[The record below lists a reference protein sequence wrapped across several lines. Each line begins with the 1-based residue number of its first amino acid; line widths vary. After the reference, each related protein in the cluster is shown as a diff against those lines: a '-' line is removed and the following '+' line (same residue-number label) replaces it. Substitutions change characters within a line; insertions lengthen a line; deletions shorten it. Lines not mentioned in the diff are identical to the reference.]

1 MWLKYP
7 GEMIIYTP
15 REFHSHHT
23 QVHLVTWYMHPWTVQ
38 QKIIVSNWG
47 RTSWNLWMAQRNI
60 DTEKTCKRT
69 SYTFVKLMSCTKKSP
84 EHLWLNNYLL
94 NECTTFNHS
103 PGSNTFSP
111 NFFFYITNGNATSIT
126 VYKTFLSWC
135 SNYESSPRSFK
146 YQLCHVILSN
156 LLNLYVPQ
164 FPHL

>member
-7 GEMIIYTP
+7 GEMVIYTP

-47 RTSWNLWMAQRNI
+47 RTSWNLWM
-60 DTEKTCKRT
+60 KTCKRT
-69 SYTFVKLMSCTKKSP
+69 SNTFVKLMSCTKKSP

-103 PGSNTFSP
+103 PGRTHFLP
-111 NFFFYITNGNATSIT
+111 IFFFTLQMAMLQVSLYTKLFFHDVVIMSPVPGA
-126 VYKTFLSWC
+126 
-135 SNYESSPRSFK
+135 SNISSAMWS
-146 YQLCHVILSN
+146 
-156 LLNLYVPQ
+156 
-164 FPHL
+164 